1 MEKNCLCI
9 SSVALVACGAQG
21 AARRGDQTGGCSCLH
36 VPGQGLRA
44 LLQGHAL
51 AATQCV
57 VHTEP
62 LFQFHMKSA
71 TNMVVLMVDAVGIG
85 RLLLQGMLDFLLLLT
100 SAATAIEPR
109 SNSHTCTAAHALCI
123 VAMQHAH

>member
-1 MEKNCLCI
+1 MAHR
-9 SSVALVACGAQG
+9 VPPD
-21 AARRGDQTGGCSCLH
+21 AAIRPAAAPAFMCPGKVFAPSYKDMLLLLH
-36 VPGQGLRA
+36 MN
-44 LLQGHAL
+44 
-51 AATQCV
+51 
-57 VHTEP
+57 P
-62 LFQFHMKSA
+62 LFHMKSA

-109 SNSHTCTAAHALCI
+109 SNSRTCTAAHALCI

>member
-36 VPGQGLRA
+36 VPGHGLRA

-51 AATQCV
+51 AAT
-57 VHTEP
+57 HEP
-62 LFQFHMKSA
+62 ALSHEECHQDGGCH
-71 TNMVVLMVDAVGIG
+71 GG
-85 RLLLQGMLDFLLLLT
+85 RRGHWE
-100 SAATAIEPR
+100 AAAAGHARLPLAADQR
-109 SNSHTCTAAHALCI
+109 SHCDRTPI
-123 VAMQHAH
+123 

>member
-1 MEKNCLCI
+1 MPPD
-9 SSVALVACGAQG
+9 
-21 AARRGDQTGGCSCLH
+21 AAIRPAAAPASMCPGTVFAPSYKDMLLLLH
-36 VPGQGLRA
+36 MN
-44 LLQGHAL
+44 
-51 AATQCV
+51 
-57 VHTEP
+57 P
-62 LFQFHMKSA
+62 LFHMKSA
-71 TNMVVLMVDAVGIG
+71 TNMVVVMADAVGIG